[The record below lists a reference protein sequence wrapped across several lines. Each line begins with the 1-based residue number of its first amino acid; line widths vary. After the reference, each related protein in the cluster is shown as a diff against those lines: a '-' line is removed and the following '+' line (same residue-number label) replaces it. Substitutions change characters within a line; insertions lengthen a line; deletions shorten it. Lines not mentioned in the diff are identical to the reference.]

1 MCLDRHTTH
10 AHVARHAAR
19 IAQALQPRATRSQCY
34 ALKSWGCADR
44 VQFGNVD
51 FCRSLVFSTRLLDC
65 RSLVLGCCT
74 DTIVYR
80 SRLPQGWPEKRS
92 KTCNKSPDHVL
103 YLSCSYHTNQPEMNR
118 FGCFSFKKSRKNFF
132 AAPARLRGPTFQN
145 SPDFL
150 HFRN

>member
-1 MCLDRHTTH
+1 MACASIDVHTTH

-19 IAQALQPRATRSQCY
+19 IAQALQPRATRSQCYNQCY

-118 FGCFSFKKSRKNFF
+118 FGGFSFKVEKISS
-132 AAPARLRGPTFQN
+132 ARRRG
-145 SPDFL
+145 
-150 HFRN
+150 